1 MQTNTSLS
9 ERVIGEITLDPRIPS
24 PKEIAVQADGD
35 HVYLRGT
42 VKSFAQRRAAVAD
55 AKRVDGVDGVDDELT
70 VNLLGEWRRGD
81 HEIKGIALQNLIW
94 DVEVPS
100 DSVHVNMEEG
110 WLTLSGTVQY
120 QYQSD
125 AAFDD
130 VANLYGVL
138 GVTNEIKVINP

>member
-9 ERVIGEITLDPRIPS
+9 DRVIDEITLDPRIPS
-24 PKEIAVQADGD
+24 PEEIAVQADGD
-35 HVYLRGT
+35 RISLRGT

-55 AKRVDGVDGVDDELT
+55 AKRVLGVDDVADEIT

-100 DSVHVNMEEG
+100 DSVHVKVEEG

-130 VANLYGVL
+130 VASLYGLL
-138 GVTNEIKVINP
+138 GVTNEIKVVNP